1 MQEINQ
7 NFPNLVSSLSRMQ
20 VLFCGFSFLINLVT
34 VLFFLMKLKTNN
46 CDYHKHWH
54 SSRFTMGPY
63 WWNCGPM
70 LLLDLCRWMRQSKM
84 RLFQINRCYHRARI
98 WWLSMELSSI
108 WKLLIFSRKASLFLL
123 DFFISMKENVQD
135 SVFSHYA
142 WGWWWA
148 CFFRLIDLVQG
159 ELSLASSII
168 SLKVTISSCI
178 VGFVSSPGWQFDT
191 WISFPNEEVL
201 KGWVWWGWGCRFRNV
216 LWDSFY
222 SSLSHQSRAEL
233 GWTSDPQNTSTTWTT
248 LKRTKN
254 TNGGVPIWTRSV
266 ICACHTHN
274 KHVFCCACVIK
285 DPSFQGVLF
294 LGNSVYCQL
303 G

>member
-34 VLFFLMKLKTNN
+34 VFFFLMKLRTIN
-46 CDYHKHWH
+46 CDYHNHWH

-70 LLLDLCRWMRQSKM
+70 LLFDLCRWMRRSKT

-123 DFFISMKENVQD
+123 DLFISMKENVQD

-142 WGWWWA
+142 WGWA

-159 ELSLASSII
+159 ELSLASSIT

-201 KGWVWWGWGCRFRNV
+201 KGWVWWV
-216 LWDSFY
+216 ADSATCCETV
-222 SSLSHQSRAEL
+222 STASWAIRA
-233 GWTSDPQNTSTTWTT
+233 G
-248 LKRTKN
+248 R
-254 TNGGVPIWTRSV
+254 
-266 ICACHTHN
+266 
-274 KHVFCCACVIK
+274 
-285 DPSFQGVLF
+285 
-294 LGNSVYCQL
+294 NSVGLPIHRTRPLPEQHWRGPKIQTMAYQSEWSQSFVHAIPITNMFSVVL
-303 G
+303 A